1 MSAVRTETGSR
12 LLHIGPH
19 KTGTSAIQGAL
30 YVARERLAAEGIVY
44 PGQGRAI
51 LWPILAVTGQPP
63 LHGEPQPKISYWE
76 NLVAQITAAGPQ
88 RVVLSSEFFAQADDA
103 TARRVVADLGGER
116 VHVVVTLRSL
126 TRILPSQWQ
135 QYIQNGFHF
144 RYLDWLEG
152 ILSDPP
158 STPTP
163 GFWLRH
169 RHDELVARWAAVT
182 GPANL
187 TVIVVDEADR
197 LMLLRVFES
206 LLGLAGGFLVPEEG
220 AANRSLTAAEAELV
234 RLLSE
239 EFSRRE
245 WPLRHYSRFM
255 RYGVIEQLKTGRRP
269 APDEPPIVTPPWAL
283 DRAAEISAEMAVRIE
298 ALGVNIVG
306 DISSLGK
313 RPGDGPGTV
322 PAAQAGAADATLL
335 PVEAAARAA
344 LGAFLAGG
352 ADGTRTAAQI
362 TGELDTRTLARVLAS
377 RCRQRVRRALPR

>member
-1 MSAVRTETGSR
+1 MSAVRTGSGTR

-30 YVARERLAAEGIVY
+30 FLARERLAAQGVVY
-44 PGQGRAI
+44 PGQGRTI

-63 LHGEPQPKISYWE
+63 LLGEPTPKISYWE
-76 NLVAQITAAGPQ
+76 DLTGQIAATGDQ
-88 RVVLSSEFFAQADDA
+88 RVVLSSEFFCQADDA
-103 TARRVVADLGGER
+103 TARRVVTDLGGDR

-135 QYIQNGFHF
+135 QYVQNGFHF
-144 RYLDWLEG
+144 RYHEWLEG

-158 STPTP
+158 LTPTP
-163 GFWLRH
+163 AFWLRH

-182 GPANL
+182 GPENL

-206 LLGLAGGFLVPEEG
+206 MLGLPERFLVPEEN
-220 AANRSLTAAEAELV
+220 AANRSLSAAEAELV
-234 RLLSE
+234 RRLSE

-245 WPLRHYSRFM
+245 WPRRTYSPFM

-269 APDEPPIVTPPWAL
+269 GPDEPRIATPAWAL
-283 DRAAEISAEMAVRIE
+283 DRAAAISAEMAASIG

-306 DISSLGK
+306 DISSLGR
-313 RPGDGPGTV
+313 RPEQIQAEPADPGTL
-322 PAAQAGAADATLL
+322 TL
-335 PVEAAARAA
+335 PVEAAA
-344 LGAFLAGG
+344 LA
-352 ADGTRTAAQI
+352 
-362 TGELDTRTLARVLAS
+362 
-377 RCRQRVRRALPR
+377 

>member
-1 MSAVRTETGSR
+1 MSAVRTGSGTR

-30 YVARERLAAEGIVY
+30 FLARERLAAQGVVY
-44 PGQGRAI
+44 PGQGRTI

-63 LHGEPQPKISYWE
+63 LLGEPTPKISYWE
-76 NLVAQITAAGPQ
+76 DLTRQIAATGDQ
-88 RVVLSSEFFAQADDA
+88 RVVLSSEFFCQADDA
-103 TARRVVADLGGER
+103 TARRVITDLGGDR

-144 RYLDWLEG
+144 RYHEWLEG

-163 GFWLRH
+163 AFWLRH
-169 RHDELVARWAAVT
+169 RHDELVARWAAVV
-182 GPANL
+182 GKENL
-187 TVIVVDEADR
+187 TVIVIDESDR

-206 LLGLAGGFLVPEEG
+206 MLGLPDGFLVPEET

-234 RLLSE
+234 RQVNE

-245 WPLRHYSRFM
+245 WPQRNYSRFM
-255 RYGVIEQLKTGRRP
+255 RYGVIEQLKNTRLPSPGEPRIATP
-269 APDEPPIVTPPWAL
+269 AWAL
-283 DRAAEISAEMAVRIE
+283 ARAADISAEMAATIE

-306 DISSLGK
+306 DLSALGK
-313 RPGDGPGTV
+313 RPAEQPES
-322 PAAQAGAADATLL
+322 AAGQVL
-335 PVEAAARAA
+335 PVEAAAQAV
-344 LGAFLAGG
+344 LGALAGG
-352 ADGTRTAAQI
+352 RAGGQSAGEA
-362 TGELDTRTLARVLAS
+362 TGELSTSSLAQVLAG
-377 RCRQRVRRALPR
+377 RFRQRARRLLSR

>member
-1 MSAVRTETGSR
+1 MSAVRTATGSR

-30 YVARERLAAEGIVY
+30 YLARERLAAEGISY
-44 PGQGRAI
+44 PGQGRAV

-63 LHGEPQPKISYWE
+63 LLGEPQPKISYWE
-76 NLVAQITAAGPQ
+76 NLVAQIAAAGAQ

-103 TARRVVADLGGER
+103 TARRVVTDLGGER

-169 RHDELVARWAAVT
+169 RHDKLVARWAAVT

-187 TVIVVDEADR
+187 TVVVVDEDDR

-206 LLGLAGGFLVPEEG
+206 MLGLAGGFLMPEDR

-234 RLLSE
+234 RRLSE
-239 EFSRRE
+239 EFSRRQ
-245 WPLRHYSRFM
+245 WPLRNYTRFM
-255 RYGVIEQLKTGRRP
+255 RYGVTEEMKTGRQP
-269 APDEPPIVTPPWAL
+269 APDEPRIVTPPWAL
-283 DRAAEISAEMAVRIE
+283 DRAAEISAEMAASIE

-313 RPGDGPGTV
+313 RPEDRPHD
-322 PAAQAGAADATLL
+322 ADAALLL

-344 LGAFLAGG
+344 LGAFIAGG
-352 ADGTRTAAQI
+352 ADGTRTAEQV
-362 TGELDTRTLARVLAS
+362 TGELGTRSLAGVLAS
-377 RCRQRVRRALPR
+377 RCRQRVRRARPR

>member
-1 MSAVRTETGSR
+1 MSAVRTEPGTR

-30 YVARERLAAEGIVY
+30 YLARKRLAAEGVVY
-44 PGQGRAI
+44 PGQGRTV

-76 NLVAQITAAGPQ
+76 NLVAQITAAGDQ
-88 RVVLSSEFFAQADDA
+88 RVVLSSEFFAQSDDA
-103 TARRVVADLGGER
+103 TARRVVTDLGADR

-144 RYLDWLEG
+144 PYLEWLEG

-182 GPANL
+182 GPENL
-187 TVIVVDEADR
+187 TVIVVDEGDR
-197 LMLLRVFES
+197 LMLLRMFEP
-206 LLGLAGGFLVPEEG
+206 LLALPEGFLVPEEN

-234 RLLSE
+234 RRLSE
-239 EFSRRE
+239 EFSRRD
-245 WPLRHYSRFM
+245 WPRRNYSRFM
-255 RYGVIEQLKTGRRP
+255 RYGVIEQLKTGRLP
-269 APDEPPIVTPPWAL
+269 APDEPRIATPAWAL
-283 DRAAEISAEMAVRIE
+283 DRAAAISAEMAARIE

-306 DISSLGK
+306 DISSLGG
-313 RPGDGPGTV
+313 RPGGDQAESAGPGTL
-322 PAAQAGAADATLL
+322 TL
-335 PVEAAARAA
+335 PVEAAALAA
-344 LGAFLAGG
+344 LGACIGGGAGG
-352 ADGTRTAAQI
+352 QTAEQL
-362 TGELDTRTLARVLAS
+362 TGELDTRSLARVLAG